1 MSQRSAPRGAPS
13 AAAKP
18 RSRRRSPHRQGHVRL
33 LTGLLPLGF
42 LACGPCP
49 GCEGEA
55 GSGQGVGEQR
65 AAPQGTTSQPGPLSV
80 SPGAP
85 LDKPTNDSGSP
96 AAVSNTDEAGAAP
109 DTPGV
114 DAAPPKSIEEQLE
127 ELSFAPALAGGCVPC
142 VSCGELDP
150 ILCSE
155 QACAAEP
162 CAAYGQCVAEQGRCV
177 AKDDAACR
185 KSRRCAELGLCARRG
200 AVCAATRAQDC
211 QRAAVCRER
220 GLCAAERGLCV
231 AKGDAACRK
240 SQGCALR
247 GECSEQGGECAATR
261 DADCKAAAVC
271 RRHQLCR
278 AVAGRCES

>member
-1 MSQRSAPRGAPS
+1 MSRPLANAPNG
-13 AAAKP
+13 AAKRRP
-18 RSRRRSPHRQGHVRL
+18 RHRSLGRQGHARL

-55 GSGQGVGEQR
+55 DSGQGVGEPR
-65 AAPQGTTSQPGPLSV
+65 ASPRGATSQPGPPSASAGAPPDKSADETGVPASV
-80 SPGAP
+80 SG
-85 LDKPTNDSGSP
+85 
-96 AAVSNTDEAGAAP
+96 TDEAGAVS
-109 DTPGV
+109 DTTEA
-114 DAAPPKSIEEQLE
+114 DAAPSKSLEEQLE

-150 ILCSE
+150 VLCSE

-185 KSRRCAELGLCARRG
+185 ASRRCSELGLCVRRG
-200 AVCAATRAQDC
+200 AVCAATRAEDC

-220 GLCAAERGLCV
+220 GLCAAERGVCV

-240 SQGCALR
+240 SKGCALR